1 MVFLIIHLCSCVC
14 NAHPTNTASNRYGE
28 QPEIFEYAKYVAD
41 KFDLRAHTLFNT
53 TVNGATYD
61 EVTKT
66 WTTTSAQGD
75 VVVSKWLFL
84 ANGVLSTPATPGM
97 VSEFGGAEFHTHDW
111 DHDVDMSG
119 KTVGVIGT
127 GSTATQVI
135 PALAKQAKKLV
146 VFQRTPAWC
155 APRKDRAMSAEDVA
169 AIKADYAG
177 YRLGRLSSSNN
188 NEGGNAGLTDLAAEE
203 RKGYQATAVAP
214 SKTQAAAAVA
224 VAVAVEGEVVAP
236 AEESKRRLNAMAK
249 ALEQDAATQAAVRE
263 GGGFGVAAG
272 FGGDTGK
279 SGDGDAAFGP

>member
-1 MVFLIIHLCSCVC
+1 MIYIYIPCMVFLIIHLCSCVC
-14 NAHPTNTASNRYGE
+14 NAHPANTASNRYGE

-97 VSEFGGAEFHTHDW
+97 ISEVGGAEFHTHDW

-135 PALAKQAKKLV
+135 PALAKQAKKIGCV
-146 VFQRTPAWC
+146 STD
-155 APRKDRAMSAEDVA
+155 PRMVRP
-169 AIKADYAG
+169 
-177 YRLGRLSSSNN
+177 
-188 NEGGNAGLTDLAAEE
+188 TE
-203 RKGYQATAVAP
+203 R
-214 SKTQAAAAVA
+214 
-224 VAVAVEGEVVAP
+224 
-236 AEESKRRLNAMAK
+236 
-249 ALEQDAATQAAVRE
+249 
-263 GGGFGVAAG
+263 
-272 FGGDTGK
+272 
-279 SGDGDAAFGP
+279 